1 MAGTRAVKRT
11 SVRKQPTQARSG
23 AMVAAIL
30 QAAAELLDSGEPER
44 YTTNLIAERAG
55 ASIGSLYQYF
65 PSKDAITVALLAE
78 ASQRLMAGLEQA
90 SRLDD
95 WRAALRAMI
104 AAAVSHQLERPGL
117 ARMLDA
123 HESRLAAAD
132 AQLRDGARIHTVL
145 MAVLSRIPG
154 LDRPEAVGADLIA
167 ITRALCDA
175 AGERAEF
182 DAGALRQS
190 VERAIFG
197 YLEWPARQNA
207 S

>member
-1 MAGTRAVKRT
+1 MSARGGKRT
-11 SVRKQPTQARSG
+11 SARRQPAQARSG
-23 AMVAAIL
+23 AMVDALL

-65 PSKDAITVALLAE
+65 PSKDAITVALLVQ
-78 ASQRLMAGLEQA
+78 ASERLVAGLEHAAQ
-90 SRLDD
+90 LDD
-95 WRAALRAMI
+95 WRASLRAMI
-104 AAAVSHQLERPGL
+104 QAAVSHQLARPGL

-132 AQLRDGARIHTVL
+132 AQLRDGARIQTVL
-145 MAVLSRIPG
+145 IAVLQRVPE
-154 LDRPEAVGADLIA
+154 LERHEAVGADLIA

-175 AGERAEF
+175 AGERSDL
-182 DAGALRQS
+182 DAAALERS